1 MKKLVIIST
10 LVLGLSITTYAENID
25 GTLAVDSSNE
35 LTKIKSTT
43 KATLQEGYEKTSQ
56 HLSAGIDNAYDSIKN
71 AEPASSEP
79 VSLGGSSLLEGPFV
93 GVEGNFVTSSNAD
106 GIDESGVS
114 FGLRFGAQ
122 NIDWRTM
129 VVFQVFSNSNN
140 INSYVRALL
149 QVDYYFVKIDNLS
162 MDSRAV
168 RPYVGLNIGG
178 MYLDVNSSA
187 NIKTLTYGA
196 EVGVTINITNNV
208 DFDLAYRYNI
218 SSSKNIKHTSDITA
232 GIHYK
237 F

>member
-1 MKKLVIIST
+1 MKNLTIIT
-10 LVLGLSITTYAENID
+10 ILAIGLSVIALSENID
-25 GTLAVDSSNE
+25 GTLSVDRNGLSRGESYTNE
-35 LTKIKSTT
+35 RSQGSYKSTYRQD
-43 KATLQEGYEKTSQ
+43 KEVPSEEFESV
-56 HLSAGIDNAYDSIKN
+56 SENIM
-71 AEPASSEP
+71 EESS
-79 VSLGGSSLLEGPFV
+79 FV
-93 GVEGNFVTSSNAD
+93 GIEGDYVTSSKANGVD
-106 GIDESGVS
+106 KSGVS
-114 FGLRFGAQ
+114 FGLRLGAQ